1 MLSFL
6 EIVQASPSKAPETAK
21 PKKDDSLSSFT
32 SDEEAKPCKYRIP
45 LLIIY
50 SPKHIK
56 ES

>member
-1 MLSFL
+1 MIILL

-32 SDEEAKPCKYRIP
+32 SDEEAKPCKYRTP
-45 LLIIY
+45 LLILY